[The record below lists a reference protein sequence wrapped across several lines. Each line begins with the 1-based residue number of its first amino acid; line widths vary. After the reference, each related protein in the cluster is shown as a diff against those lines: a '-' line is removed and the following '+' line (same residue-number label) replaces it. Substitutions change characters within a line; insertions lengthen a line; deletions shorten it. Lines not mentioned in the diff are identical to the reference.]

1 MAFDSGMDRLSRGAG
16 TQVANPWLALEVGA
30 DPALRVREMRRA
42 HRAFLEGATEQAFVR
57 SVVTDSWRRSAGA
70 LVAADGLPPVGLS
83 DADLD
88 EYRRDHPLAQAMPV
102 FRDLLG
108 SIADDGEHVLAV
120 CDERGTLLWV
130 EGHAGVRRRTE
141 RINFAPGARWDEG
154 HAGTNAIGTA
164 MAVDHAV
171 QIFATEHYSTLVQP
185 WTCAA
190 APVYDQ
196 RTGRLLGVVDITGGD
211 HLASPHSLALAQAA
225 ARAAEVHLAGVL
237 GTGGLGAIGS
247 TDAAVFGF
255 GAAVPSD
262 RLTHRTLS
270 VRALGHDEAIL
281 VVGPGLARLRLGRRH
296 SEIAVLL
303 AAHPEGLSG
312 EQLALELYGERS
324 VNPVTLRA
332 ELSRLRQLLGPDVLA
347 SRPYRFTVPLRADFL
362 GALGALDRGAVR
374 AAADDYRGPLLPG
387 SEAPG
392 VARIRNLIEG
402 RLRGAVLDGSDA
414 ALLDDWTRTPWGGE
428 DLQAWEAL
436 LATTPDRSPRRPMIV
451 ARVGQLRLEY
461 GLGTGPGRST
471 LRRPSA
477 ASRATFAQRL
487 GA

>member
-1 MAFDSGMDRLSRGAG
+1 MDRLSRGAG

-42 HRAFLEGATEQAFVR
+42 HRAFLDGAPDQALVR
-57 SVVTDSWRRSAGA
+57 PVVTDSWRRSACA
-70 LVAADGLPPVGLS
+70 LVAADGLAPLALTDG
-83 DADLD
+83 DLE
-88 EYRRDHPLAQAMPV
+88 EYRRDHPLALAMPV

-120 CDERGTLLWV
+120 CDERGNLLWV

-171 QIFATEHYSTLVQP
+171 QIFATEHYSTHVQP

-190 APVYDQ
+190 APVHDL

-225 ARAAEVHLAGVL
+225 ARAAEVHLAGLL
-237 GTGGLGAIGS
+237 GPGPNGSADAGA
-247 TDAAVFGF
+247 FGF
-255 GAAVPSD
+255 GGAVPVERSAP
-262 RLTHRTLS
+262 RTLAI
-270 VRALGHDEAIL
+270 RALGRDEA
-281 VVGPGLARLRLGRRH
+281 VVVVAPGLARLRLGRRH

-312 EQLALELYGERS
+312 EQLALELYGDRP

-332 ELSRLRQLLGPDVLA
+332 ELSRLRQLLGADVLA

-374 AAADDYRGPLLPG
+374 DATDDYRGPLLPG

-392 VARIRNLIEG
+392 VARIRNLIDA
-402 RLRGAVLDGSDA
+402 RLRGAVLSGSDA
-414 ALLDDWTRTPWGGE
+414 ALLDEWTRTPWGGD

-436 LATTPDRSPRRPMIV
+436 LATMPVRSPRRPMIA
-451 ARVGQLRLEY
+451 ARVGQLRQEY
-461 GLGTGPGRST
+461 GLATGPGRGT
-471 LRRPSA
+471 PRRPSA

>member
-1 MAFDSGMDRLSRGAG
+1 M
-16 TQVANPWLALEVGA
+16 ANPWLALEVGA

-42 HRAFLEGATEQAFVR
+42 HRAFLEGAPDQALVR
-57 SVVTDSWRRSAGA
+57 PVVTDSWRRSACA
-70 LVAADGLPPVGLS
+70 LVAADGLAPVGLA
-83 DADLD
+83 DGDLD
-88 EYRRDHPLAQAMPV
+88 EYRREHPLSLAMPV

-108 SIADDGEHVLAV
+108 SVADDGEHVLAV
-120 CDERGTLLWV
+120 CDERGVLLWV
-130 EGHAGVRRRTE
+130 EGHAGVRKRTE

-171 QIFATEHYSTLVQP
+171 QIFATEHYSTHVQP

-190 APVYDQ
+190 APVHDL

-225 ARAAEVHLAGVL
+225 ARAAEVHLAGLL
-237 GTGGLGAIGS
+237 GSGPAGPGGSA
-247 TDAAVFGF
+247 DAAVFGF
-255 GAAVPSD
+255 GAAVPAERSAA
-262 RLTHRTLS
+262 HRTLAI
-270 VRALGHDEAIL
+270 RALGRDEAT
-281 VVGPGLARLRLGRRH
+281 VVVAPGLARLRLGRRH

-303 AAHPEGLSG
+303 AAYPEGLSG
-312 EQLALELYGERS
+312 EQLALELYGDRP

-332 ELSRLRQLLGPDVLA
+332 ELSRLRQLLGADVLA

-374 AAADDYRGPLLPG
+374 DAADDYRGPLLPG

-392 VARIRNLIEG
+392 VARIRHLIEA
-402 RLRGAVLDGSDA
+402 RLRGAVLSADDA
-414 ALLDDWTRTPWGGE
+414 ALLDEWTRTPWGGE

-436 LATTPDRSPRRPMIV
+436 LATTADRSPRRPMIA
-451 ARVGQLRLEY
+451 ARVGQLRMEY
-461 GLGTGPGRST
+461 GLATGPGRST
-471 LRRPSA
+471 LRRPAA
-477 ASRATFAQRL
+477 ASGATFAQRL

>member
-1 MAFDSGMDRLSRGAG
+1 
-16 TQVANPWLALEVGA
+16 VANPWLALEVGA

-42 HRAFLEGATEQAFVR
+42 HRAFLEGAPDQPLVR
-57 SVVTDSWRRSAGA
+57 PVVTDSWRRSACA
-70 LVAADGLPPVGLS
+70 LVAADGLAPLGLI
-83 DADLD
+83 DGDLE
-88 EYRRDHPLAQAMPV
+88 EYRREHPLAPAMPV

-171 QIFATEHYSTLVQP
+171 QIFATEHYSTPVQP

-190 APVYDQ
+190 APVHDL

-225 ARAAEVHLAGVL
+225 ARAAEVHLAGLL
-237 GTGGLGAIGS
+237 GPVPSGS
-247 TDAAVFGF
+247 ADAGVFGF
-255 GAAVPSD
+255 GAAVPAERSA
-262 RLTHRTLS
+262 HPTLAI
-270 VRALGHDEAIL
+270 RALGRDEAL
-281 VVGPGLARLRLGRRH
+281 VVVAPGLARLRLGRRH

-312 EQLALELYGERS
+312 EQLALELYGERP

-332 ELSRLRQLLGPDVLA
+332 ELSRLRQLLGADVLA

-374 AAADDYRGPLLPG
+374 DAADDYRGPLLPG

-392 VARIRNLIEG
+392 VARIRNLIEA
-402 RLRGAVLDGSDA
+402 RLRGAVLSGSDTT
-414 ALLDDWTRTPWGGE
+414 LLDEWTRTPWGGD

-436 LATTPDRSPRRPMIV
+436 LATMPDRSPRRPMIA
-451 ARVGQLRLEY
+451 ARVGQLRQEY
-461 GLGTGPGRST
+461 GLATGPGRGT
-471 LRRPSA
+471 LRRSSA

>member
-1 MAFDSGMDRLSRGAG
+1 M
-16 TQVANPWLALEVGA
+16 ANPWLALEVGA

-42 HRAFLEGATEQAFVR
+42 HRAFLEGAPDQALVR
-57 SVVTDSWRRSAGA
+57 PVVTDSWRRSACA
-70 LVAADGLPPVGLS
+70 LVAADGLAPVGL
-83 DADLD
+83 ADDELE
-88 EYRRDHPLAQAMPV
+88 EYRREHPLALAMPV

-108 SIADDGEHVLAV
+108 SVADDGEHVLAV
-120 CDERGTLLWV
+120 CDERGLLLWV
-130 EGHAGVRRRTE
+130 EGHAVVRRRTE
-141 RINFAPGARWDEG
+141 RINFAPGTRWDEG

-171 QIFATEHYSTLVQP
+171 QIFATEHYSTPVQP

-190 APVYDQ
+190 APVHDL
-196 RTGRLLGVVDITGGD
+196 RTGRLLGVIDITGGD

-225 ARAAEVHLAGVL
+225 ARAAEVHLAGL
-237 GTGGLGAIGS
+237 HWPGPAP
-247 TDAAVFGF
+247 AERPA
-255 GAAVPSD
+255 
-262 RLTHRTLS
+262 HRTLAI
-270 VRALGHDEAIL
+270 RALGRDEAS
-281 VVGPGLARLRLGRRH
+281 VVVAPGLARLRLGRRH

-312 EQLALELYGERS
+312 EQLALELYGDRP

-332 ELSRLRQLLGPDVLA
+332 ELSRLRQLLGADVLA

-374 AAADDYRGPLLPG
+374 DAADDYRGPLLPG

-392 VARIRNLIEG
+392 VARIRNLIEA
-402 RLRGAVLDGSDA
+402 RLRGAVLSGSDA
-414 ALLDDWTRTPWGGE
+414 ALLDEWTRTPWGGD

-436 LATTPDRSPRRPMIV
+436 LAAMPERSARRPMIA
-451 ARVGQLRLEY
+451 ARVGQLRQEY
-461 GLGTGPGRST
+461 GLA
-471 LRRPSA
+471 RPPA
-477 ASRATFAQRL
+477 ASRATFAQRI